1 MEKGSYKVLCFLWKV
16 QRFQALWRFLF
27 PWRNLNSYILIEA
40 FQPSGKNCLW
50 MWLKIQGTNTRHVC
64 QKPALTHIYVW
75 QWDRGYLLLSQVHV
89 HKGKPSSA
97 FLWMSHQCF
106 MASESLLVHCVLCY
120 FPFIHCGGHWLTSGH
135 SALCNESVHVCIR
148 AIKRTTI
155 VCLLLCFP
163 VQ

>member
-16 QRFQALWRFLF
+16 QHFQALWRFLF
-27 PWRNLNSYILIEA
+27 PWRNLNSYILVEA

-64 QKPALTHIYVW
+64 QKPALAHIYVR

-97 FLWMSHQCF
+97 SSGCHISVSWPLSHCWCIVSYAISHSFTVVDTDWPQGTLPFVMSLF
-106 MASESLLVHCVLCY
+106 MCVSELLRE
-120 FPFIHCGGHWLTSGH
+120 P
-135 SALCNESVHVCIR
+135 R
-148 AIKRTTI
+148 
-155 VCLLLCFP
+155 
-163 VQ
+163 